1 MSRRSTYSQ
10 VVCHQAVEQMHIV
23 LAQGAKI
30 EELVDG
36 GALQTQLSQTS
47 SLLCFVVLGARR
59 SETVG
64 AQVLANI

>member
-1 MSRRSTYSQ
+1 
-10 VVCHQAVEQMHIV
+10 MHVV

-30 EELVDG
+30 EELFDG
-36 GALQTQLSQTS
+36 GALQTQLSQAS
-47 SLLCFVVLGARR
+47 SFLCFVVLGARG